1 MKEALLDWSR
11 ASRTGVP
18 EAVYCEGKTAAQ
30 INAILAE
37 ARAKDRPLLLTR
49 LNAEK
54 AAALDGVVDGALDY
68 DASSDTAVLGKTP
81 ALADHGVAIVA
92 AGTSDTKAAYEA
104 RRTLAFSGVSADI
117 HIDVGV
123 AGLWRLTDCA
133 AKLQDKR
140 IVIGCAGFEAAL
152 FSVLAGLIRAPIIAV
167 PTSVGFGVAAGG
179 QAALSSALASCAPGV
194 LAVNI
199 DNGFGAACAA
209 LKILNATNATI
220 GEAQT

>member
-18 EAVYCEGKTAAQ
+18 EAIYCEGKTAAQ

-49 LNAEK
+49 LDAEK
-54 AAALDGVVDGALDY
+54 ASALDGVLDY
-68 DASSDTAVLGKTP
+68 DASSATAVLGETP
-81 ALADHGVAIVA
+81 ALADLGVAIVA

-104 RRTLAFSGVSADI
+104 QRTLAFSGVSAEVY
-117 HIDVGV
+117 IDVGV

-152 FSVLAGLIRAPIIAV
+152 FSVLAGLIRAPLIAV

-209 LKILNATNATI
+209 LKILYATI
-220 GEAQT
+220 GEPQT